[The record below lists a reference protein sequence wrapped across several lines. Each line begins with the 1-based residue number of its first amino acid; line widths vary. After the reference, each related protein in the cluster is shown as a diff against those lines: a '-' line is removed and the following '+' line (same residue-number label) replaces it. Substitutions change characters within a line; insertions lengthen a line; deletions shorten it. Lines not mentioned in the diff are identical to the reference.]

1 MRVPWDQDRD
11 KRMFT
16 VRFDDGDVEDCSLA
30 ELVVKEEP
38 SSSVPALAAAAVTPA
53 AAAGPSI
60 VEAVPVEQPQ
70 TDYHSELHDV
80 GYTLIPEAFAQFEKH
95 RDQIEQ
101 AFGTSRRE
109 FVFQTTP
116 DESHDTSGDRRRL
129 QAALVGDLGEG
140 ILASLRSELEA
151 ADLHI
156 GQHTINTLV
165 ALKSLPGC
173 DQQACHTDL
182 DTDLLADCTTETMP
196 LLVLVALDRGTTLQV
211 WPKGQA
217 SPILLDL
224 PQYSALVFRADLQ
237 HAGSAYGIA
246 NV

>member
-140 ILASLRSELEA
+140 ILASLACGQSSRRPTCTSANTRS
-151 ADLHI
+151 
-156 GQHTINTLV
+156 TR
-165 ALKSLPGC
+165 S
-173 DQQACHTDL
+173 
-182 DTDLLADCTTETMP
+182 
-196 LLVLVALDRGTTLQV
+196 
-211 WPKGQA
+211 
-217 SPILLDL
+217 
-224 PQYSALVFRADLQ
+224 
-237 HAGSAYGIA
+237 
-246 NV
+246 